1 MRSLRPV
8 VAAVADVVVAVVV
21 GGGGGD
27 GSTMSVSHLP
37 VFGTWKS
44 LPPVRFFLTRCIY
57 SLLKIEIQQIFYISN

>member
-8 VAAVADVVVAVVV
+8 VAAVAGVVVAVVV
-21 GGGGGD
+21 GGGGD

-57 SLLKIEIQQIFYISN
+57 SLLKIEIQQILYISN

>member
-8 VAAVADVVVAVVV
+8 VAAVAGVVVAVVV
-21 GGGGGD
+21 VGGGD

-57 SLLKIEIQQIFYISN
+57 SLLKIEIQQILYISN